1 MYSVYCMIIF
11 HSNGKMYSN
20 SNQLCNLCI
29 TNMYYKYVLQLCI
42 TNISLQFSIN
52 LLFYLYKF
60 TISVM
65 QKFFLK
71 MSRWLYPLR
80 RLSPCFRGSPQHY
93 LVVQLGTPRCSVLR
107 YQWALPRTLHPNTS
121 IAFWCDTLNLKKFV
135 PV

>member
-1 MYSVYCMIIF
+1 MIIF

-20 SNQLCNLCI
+20 SNQLCNLYI

-71 MSRWLYPLR
+71 MSR
-80 RLSPCFRGSPQHY
+80 
-93 LVVQLGTPRCSVLR
+93 
-107 YQWALPRTLHPNTS
+107 
-121 IAFWCDTLNLKKFV
+121 
-135 PV
+135 